1 MSKKLTETEKQA
13 VQEFVDALVT
23 AFPERIKLARLFGS
37 RARGEG
43 DKESDLDLLIVVD
56 KEDEKLNDKIIDLM
70 GEIGGKYIQLIA
82 PLTISSYELE
92 NLNYQLYRL
101 LMEVRGG
108 GIDFWRSPG
117 TSEDGGRFIEKVVDA
132 NIKKRG
138 DGMERMIKEQIA
150 AEVEGGR
157 ESLRAS
163 RILIDHD
170 LYSDGVSKAYFAM
183 FHLSQAILFSRK
195 IERRKHSQL
204 IGAFHHQFRKSG
216 EIENKFHR
224 MLDKAYEDRQKT
236 DYKRFKFSKE
246 EAEKRFNEAQAFIKR
261 IEELLKKEG
270 FLVDFKSLN

>member
-1 MSKKLTETEKQA
+1 MRKKLTKTERQA

-23 AFPERIKLARLFGS
+23 AFPERIKLMRLFGS

-56 KEDEKLNDKIIDLM
+56 KEDEKLDDKIIDLM

-117 TSEDGGRFIEKVVDA
+117 MSEDGGRFIEKVVDT
-132 NIKKRG
+132 NIKKRD

-150 AEVEGGR
+150 AEVREGR

-163 RILIDHD
+163 RVLIDHD
-170 LYSDGVSKAYFAM
+170 LYSDGVSKTYFAM
-183 FHLSQAILFSRK
+183 FHLSQAILLSRK
-195 IERRKHSQL
+195 IETRKHSQL

-224 MLDKAYEDRQKT
+224 MLDKAYEGRQKA

-246 EAEKRFNEAQAFIKR
+246 EAEKRFNEAQTFIER
-261 IEELLKKEG
+261 IEGLLKLDTQKQG
-270 FLVDFKSLN
+270 L

>member
-1 MSKKLTETEKQA
+1 MRKKLTKTERQA

-23 AFPERIKLARLFGS
+23 AFPERIKLMRLFGS

-56 KEDEKLNDKIIDLM
+56 KEDEKLDDKIIDLM
-70 GEIGGKYIQLIA
+70 GEIGEEYIQLIA

-117 TSEDGGRFIEKVVDA
+117 MSEDGGRFIEKVVDT
-132 NIKKRG
+132 NIKKRD

-150 AEVEGGR
+150 AEVREGR

-163 RILIDHD
+163 RVLIDHD

-183 FHLSQAILFSRK
+183 FHLSQAILLSRK
-195 IERRKHSQL
+195 IETRKHSQL

-224 MLDKAYEDRQKT
+224 MLDKAYEGRQKA

-246 EAEKRFNEAQAFIKR
+246 EAEKRFNEAQTFIER
-261 IEELLKKEG
+261 IEGLLKKEG
-270 FLVDFKSLN
+270 FLADFKSLS

>member
-1 MSKKLTETEKQA
+1 MRKKLTGTERQA

-56 KEDEKLNDKIIDLM
+56 KEDEKLDDKIIDLM

-117 TSEDGGRFIEKVVDA
+117 MSEDGGRFIEKVVDI

-138 DGMERMIKEQIA
+138 DGMERMIKEQIT
-150 AEVEGGR
+150 AEVKEGR

-163 RILIDHD
+163 RVLIDHD

-183 FHLSQAILFSRK
+183 FHLSQAILLSRK

-204 IGAFHHQFRKSG
+204 IGAFHYQFRKSG
-216 EIENKFHR
+216 EIANKFHR
-224 MLDKAYEDRQKT
+224 ILDKAYEDRQKA

-246 EAEKRFNEAQAFIKR
+246 EAEKRFNEAQVFIKR

-270 FLVDFKSLN
+270 FLADFKSLN

>member
-1 MSKKLTETEKQA
+1 MRKKLTETERQA

-56 KEDEKLNDKIIDLM
+56 KEDEKLDDKIIDLM

-92 NLNYQLYRL
+92 NLNYQLCRL

-117 TSEDGGRFIEKVVDA
+117 MSEDGGRFIEKVVDI

-138 DGMERMIKEQIA
+138 DGMERMIKEQIT
-150 AEVEGGR
+150 AEVKEGR

-163 RILIDHD
+163 RVLIDHD

-183 FHLSQAILFSRK
+183 FHLSQAILLSRK

-224 MLDKAYEDRQKT
+224 ILDKAYEDRQKA

-246 EAEKRFNEAQAFIKR
+246 EAEKRFNESQVFIKR

-270 FLVDFKSLN
+270 SLVDFKNLS